1 MLRFW
6 DDHTGSYAELAVN
19 PSIPLR
25 VCIHGPADG
34 TWSDLAD
41 LRVLLV
47 ADVLTRIAELHG
59 LQVIAVLA
67 AASPPPGTL
76 DQDVGALGI
85 HPPAARTV
93 PREAEKS
100 LGGPAHLHLARNTA
114 GLGDSA
120 TGLLIKVGP
129 VEDLTR
135 AEPGDRA
142 AGPQADGG
150 NGGDPLALRLALLS
164 RSHRQP
170 VELTQAVLADATESL
185 GRWRRGVAEW
195 ASQPSRPIPPET
207 AGRIRDAF
215 DEDLN
220 TVAALDLLHDVE
232 SGHDMPA
239 GAKFETFV
247 FVDRVLGLELAREI
261 GRR

>member
-1 MLRFW
+1 VLRFW
-6 DDHTGSYAELAVN
+6 DDRTSSYAELAVE

-34 TWSDLAD
+34 AWSHLAD

-47 ADVLTRIAELHG
+47 ADVLTRIAELQG
-59 LQVIAVLA
+59 LQVITVLES
-67 AASPPPGTL
+67 ASPPPGAL
-76 DQDVGALGI
+76 GEDVGALGI

-93 PREAEKS
+93 PGEAEES
-100 LGGPAHLHLARNTA
+100 LGGPAHVHLARNTA
-114 GLGDSA
+114 GPDDSA
-120 TGLLIKVGP
+120 AGPLIGVGQ
-129 VEDLTR
+129 VEDL
-135 AEPGDRA
+135 AHQEPGDHA
-142 AGPQADGG
+142 AGPQANGG
-150 NGGDPLALRLALLS
+150 NGGDRLALRLALLS

-170 VELTQAVLADATESL
+170 VKLTHAALADATESL

-247 FVDRVLGLELAREI
+247 FVDRVLGLELARDI
-261 GRR
+261 GRW